1 MQWGKGNKKEANII
15 VSPLPASAWWAYGDL
30 NREPALQ
37 IVGVEPFGVESL
49 PHRVGDRVVRQVE
62 CLCHLFGVV

>member
-15 VSPLPASAWWAYGDL
+15 ISPLPASAWWASGDL

-49 PHRVGDRVVRQVE
+49 PHRVGD
-62 CLCHLFGVV
+62 